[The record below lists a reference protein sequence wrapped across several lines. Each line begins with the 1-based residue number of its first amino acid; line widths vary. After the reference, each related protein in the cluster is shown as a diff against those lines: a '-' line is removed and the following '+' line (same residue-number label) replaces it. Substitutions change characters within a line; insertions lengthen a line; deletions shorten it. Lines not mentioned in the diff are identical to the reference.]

1 MVLVGV
7 VGLTYLH
14 TLWVKG
20 RVLEG
25 LRSCGCSW
33 SRGCSR
39 LGSLLLRL
47 GFLGRH
53 VALGSPVEVGPR
65 KEPKEERWLVREK
78 MGDWKACPCFY
89 SG

>member
-1 MVLVGV
+1 MLGF
-7 VGLTYLH
+7 TYLH
-14 TLWVKG
+14 ALWVKG

-25 LRSCGCSW
+25 LRSGGGSW
-33 SRGCSR
+33 SRGCSW

-47 GFLGRH
+47 WLLGRH
-53 VALGSPVEVGPR
+53 DILGSPVEVGTR
-65 KEPKEERWLVREK
+65 KEPKEERWLLREK